1 MASVLVSV
9 MKVAMDTESSVSYG
23 GMNVG
28 GCECVRV
35 YGWGREDKS
44 CNNATA
50 SSVSQMQLIPFTMQP
65 MTCVPS
71 CPVCLHESRI
81 SLTLSSC
88 ILAASRNCCLATAF
102 LAQLS
107 TLSVYTSSSNAD
119 CCCVE
124 TEGTT
129 RVLKPHSILSTS
141 SCDIFSRN
149 FSSNVVPSKGGTCT
163 CSVVV
168 EGLALGVCARE
179 TPKDDILP

>member
-1 MASVLVSV
+1 M
-9 MKVAMDTESSVSYG
+9 
-23 GMNVG
+23 
-28 GCECVRV
+28 
-35 YGWGREDKS
+35 WGREDKS

-50 SSVSQMQLIPFTMQP
+50 SSVSQMRLIPLLCSP
-65 MTCVPS
+65 CS
-71 CPVCLHESRI
+71 VCLHESHCHRMLKLAFEI
-81 SLTLSSC
+81 YALTLSSC

-107 TLSVYTSSSNAD
+107 TLSAYTSSSNAD

-149 FSSNVVPSKGGTCT
+149 FSSNSVPSKGGTCT

-179 TPKDDILP
+179 TPKDDVLP